1 MPYIEGG
8 YTPSNFAAFKKRQ
21 PSLSGDALAAKL
33 DAWASYGTIE
43 PDAAEAIKSIC
54 CSGKS
59 IQDNK
64 KWKNT
69 YFVIIGAYS
78 QMGPYETL
86 LMLGANVIAIDIP
99 KSLGRPTRADKS
111 KNSAVEAWKTLVAI
125 AEKHP
130 GKLWVPIA
138 TSDSATEI
146 AEASVENFGANLAGT
161 PRAIAEAL
169 SNLHTS
175 LPGKPTFVIGNYT
188 YLNGDLHVKLSL
200 ASDAIIAKMTEVHP
214 STGCAFLCTP
224 TDLHCIPDA
233 ARDAAKRNGA
243 GLFATPY
250 ALLCKVLSMGK
261 FLQSNVNPKVGQH
274 AFVDGISVAQGP
286 NYALAKRLQHWR
298 AQIMAYNGKIVSS
311 NIAPSTATVSVLQN
325 KTFGWAYGGMPFFKP
340 YVARCL
346 VVSCFVPWLS
356 RGAASSTLI

>member
-1 MPYIEGG
+1 MKTQTKTHRTFLTRLGDIAMPYIEGG

-21 PSLSGDALAAKL
+21 PALSGDALAAKL

-99 KSLGRPTRADKS
+99 KSLGRPTRADAS

-138 TSDSATEI
+138 SSDSATEI

-200 ASDAIIAKMTEVHP
+200 ASDAIIAKMSEVHP

-243 GLFATPY
+243 GLFALPY

-261 FLQSNVNPKVGQH
+261 FLQSNVNPKVGEH
-274 AFVDGISVAQGP
+274 AFVDGISVAQVRSSFLLF
-286 NYALAKRLQHWR
+286 ALLFSTHVFFCLRLHNAGTELR
-298 AQIMAYNGKIVSS
+298 A
-311 NIAPSTATVSVLQN
+311 
-325 KTFGWAYGGMPFFKP
+325 
-340 YVARCL
+340 R
-346 VVSCFVPWLS
+346 
-356 RGAASSTLI
+356 